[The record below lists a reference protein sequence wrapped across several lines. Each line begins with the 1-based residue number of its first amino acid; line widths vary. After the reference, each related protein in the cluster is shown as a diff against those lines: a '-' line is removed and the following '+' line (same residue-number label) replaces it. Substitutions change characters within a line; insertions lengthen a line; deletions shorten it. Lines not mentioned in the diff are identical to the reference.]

1 MMTDTHMDSPVS
13 RRREIEK
20 DRRRHEIIE
29 AAKKVFF
36 ARDYA
41 RASMD
46 DIARE
51 AGVTKPTVYSYF
63 HTKDELYYSLTLPV
77 IERLNSDMEAMRAK
91 MNSGAYASGRE
102 ILRDHFRTYRE
113 ISAAD
118 PGALRLLLLMQQ
130 PGIIRNVEAKIR
142 GLIKTR
148 VKERYEGMRAIYAS
162 AIERKLIR
170 NINVYHLVDMI
181 WGTFQGII
189 QSTGAKTMDGGPGS
203 DEKLARILG
212 PTLDFAEEA
221 IADAVAV
228 K

>member
-1 MMTDTHMDSPVS
+1 MTDPCMESPIA
-13 RRREIEK
+13 RRREKEK
-20 DRRRHEIIE
+20 DRRRQEIME

-63 HTKDELYYSLTLPV
+63 RTRDELYYSLTLPV

-91 MNSGAYASGRE
+91 MNAGSYPSGRE
-102 ILRDHFRTYRE
+102 ILRDHFRTYHE

-130 PGIIRNVEAKIR
+130 PGIIRNVEADIR
-142 GLIKTR
+142 ASILSR
-148 VKERYEGMRAIYAS
+148 VKERYEGMRAIYAA

-170 NINVYHLVDMI
+170 EVNVHHLVDMI

-189 QSTGAKTMDGGPGS
+189 QSTGAKTMDGGPEA

-212 PTLDFAEEA
+212 PTLDFAEKV
-221 IADAVAV
+221 IADALAL